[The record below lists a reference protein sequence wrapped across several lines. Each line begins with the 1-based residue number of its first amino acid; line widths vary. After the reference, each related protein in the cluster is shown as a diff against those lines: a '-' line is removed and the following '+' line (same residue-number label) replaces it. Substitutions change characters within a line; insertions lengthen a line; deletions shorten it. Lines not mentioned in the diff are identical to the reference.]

1 MKAIF
6 QKTTCILSLL
16 FIIFLQFSCDKDIVE
31 RNESYTQLNPTNTDI
46 TNGGTWK
53 GFIVTPTDFDDVLL
67 PAPPSPADI
76 TNAAYKAEINE
87 IKAYQADLT
96 NEQKE
101 IINYWSVGGVLRWN
115 EIMRTLVARHNL
127 PPYQNEAGVYP
138 IPSPDNPFGETQ
150 FPFSNPPYAAR
161 AYAYVSAAQYD
172 GLVAAWHYKKV
183 YNRAAPYT
191 IDNGLQVLVP
201 KSTMPAYPS
210 EDAVIAGVTAEMLKA
225 LFPTEIPYINEKAE
239 EHKLYRIMCG
249 ANVRS
254 DVDAG
259 VALGKKI
266 AAKFKAKAKNDGAIL
281 AVGNQTIWDDLE
293 TSIAATGEIP
303 WKSLESPKRP
313 PMLPKFGEVKSFLM
327 TPAMIVANRPIA
339 PPSTSS
345 PKFATEL
352 AEVKDFSE
360 NDSREN
366 LRIVSYWADG
376 VGTYTPPGHW
386 NSIASEAFVQE
397 NYSELRWARN
407 MALLNITMMDA
418 AISCWEAKYFYFT
431 PRPSQMDPSIK
442 TTTGTPNFPSYI
454 SGHSTFSAAA
464 ATVLSHIIPSK
475 SAYFN
480 SKAEEASL
488 SRLYGAI
495 HFRSDCENGL
505 ILGKKVGQIAVA
517 RAIIDGAE

>member
-1 MKAIF
+1 MKAIL
-6 QKTTCILSLL
+6 QKTVLILCVLACL
-16 FIIFLQFSCDKDIVE
+16 FVQFSCDKDIVE
-31 RNESYTQLNPTNTDI
+31 RNEAYPQLNPTNTDLS
-46 TNGGTWK
+46 NGGAWK
-53 GFIVTPTDFDDVLL
+53 TFLLTTPDEFPLDTPLPTTD
-67 PAPPSPADI
+67 AS
-76 TNAAYKAEINE
+76 YKAEINE
-87 IKAYQADLT
+87 IKAYQANLS
-96 NEQKE
+96 NEQKD
-101 IINYWSVGGVLRWN
+101 IIRYWSAGGVLRWN

-127 PPYQNEAGVYP
+127 PPYQNEAGIYP

-172 GLVAAWHYKKV
+172 ALVAAWHYKKL
-183 YNRAAPYT
+183 YNRAAPYK
-191 IDNGLQVLVP
+191 DDLSFQVLVA
-201 KSTMPAYPS
+201 KSSMPSYPS
-210 EDAVIAGVTAEMLKA
+210 EDGVIAGVTVEILKA
-225 LFPTEIPYINEKAE
+225 MFPTEIPYINQKAE

-259 VALGKKI
+259 VSLGKKI
-266 AAKFKAKAKNDGAIL
+266 AAKFKAKAKTDNTIL
-281 AVGNQTIWDDLE
+281 AVGNQTIWNDLE
-293 TSIAATGEIP
+293 TSIAASGEIP

-313 PMLPKFGEVKSFLM
+313 PMLPLFGNVKSFLM
-327 TPAMIVANRPIA
+327 TPAQIVANRPVA
-339 PPSTSS
+339 PPSTNST
-345 PKFATEL
+345 KFAAEL
-352 AEVKDFSE
+352 AEVKSFSQ

-397 NYSELRWARN
+397 NYSELRWSRN

-431 PRPSQMDPSIK
+431 PRPSQVDPSIK

-464 ATVLSHIIPSK
+464 ATFLSHIIPSK
-475 SAYFN
+475 AGDFN

-495 HFRSDCENGL
+495 HYRSDCENGL
-505 ILGKKVGQIAVA
+505 ILGKKVGNVAVA
-517 RAIIDGAE
+517 RALIDGAE